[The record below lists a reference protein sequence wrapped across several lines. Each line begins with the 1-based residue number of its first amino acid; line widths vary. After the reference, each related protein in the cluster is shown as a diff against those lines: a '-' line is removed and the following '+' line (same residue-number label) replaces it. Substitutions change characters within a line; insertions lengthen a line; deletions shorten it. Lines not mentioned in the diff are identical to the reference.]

1 MEGNSLNSFENLCK
15 IFETR
20 IKLDK
25 EKNIETPPDVLIN
38 YEKYSKKIDSIYNS
52 KFEKEIKPL
61 IVPAVT
67 IEKEEER
74 LGKLIS
80 LLKSRL
86 EKREELENRFYLTTG
101 RYIKG
106 LQLVVSESEFEDKKN
121 RLETITKYLDTRN
134 EINTVNESISE
145 LKDKLSDE
153 VARQDEYIKKN
164 KIMED
169 ELYNTFKDVISNDDY
184 LSKLNEDDIDT
195 EIAMVIDKVKD
206 NKETLDVTKD
216 SVNSLM
222 ISGDNDDYASYIEDA
237 ERSYFTWKNR
247 ELLLKIYSLVVKF
260 EDNYNDL
267 YEKRDKINRIVR
279 NRRSIKDNLTIEVT
293 DNFSS
298 FEDVLKE
305 QLDVLKNE
313 KEVLENVSNY
323 TNRISFKEERLS
335 ELEEANNSVEIL
347 SILREYGLID
357 TYDNKEELEE
367 VPLETPEFEKEDN
380 GDEEEEEIFVKE
392 INPYRIVDVID
403 YPKSLNI
410 GLARLKGESVREKVN
425 KKLNPTIKAPTF
437 DDITNEIDNSKEED
451 KVIDTSNNDLVDDK
465 KLDNEG
471 VKEDIVTPTW
481 DIPKKE
487 EVVTPTWELPKK
499 EDIIKKDDTDIK
511 VINDDNIPVWGSN
524 INTNINTVEEVNTSN
539 GSVPI
544 WNDTFKTSES
554 NNLNNNIS
562 TPSFDLK
569 EENNK
574 EEMSSENMF
583 WVPVSDS
590 KLDAN
595 VFPSIDIPVNNG
607 FNGTKD
613 NFGFPDINN

>member
-153 VARQDEYIKKN
+153 VAKQDEYIKKN

-169 ELYNTFKDVISNDDY
+169 ELYNSFKDTISDDDY
-184 LSKLNEDDIDT
+184 LSKINEDDIDT
-195 EIAMVIDKVKD
+195 EIAVVIDKVKD

-247 ELLLKIYSLVVKF
+247 ELLLKIYSLVIKF

-267 YEKRDKINRIVR
+267 FEKRDKINKIIR

-367 VPLETPEFEKEDN
+367 VPLETPELEEDN
-380 GDEEEEEIFVKE
+380 GDEEEEIFVKE

-487 EVVTPTWELPKK
+487 EAVTPTWEAPKK

-544 WNDTFKTSES
+544 WNNTLDNNSNSTDTKI
-554 NNLNNNIS
+554 L
-562 TPSFDLK
+562 D
-569 EENNK
+569 NK
-574 EEMSSENMF
+574 EDNAF

>member
-153 VARQDEYIKKN
+153 VAKQDEYIKKN

-169 ELYNTFKDVISNDDY
+169 ELYNSFKDVISNDDY

-267 YEKRDKINRIVR
+267 FEKRDKINKIIR

-367 VPLETPEFEKEDN
+367 VPLETPELEEDN
-380 GDEEEEEIFVKE
+380 GDEEEEIFVKE

-481 DIPKKE
+481 E
-487 EVVTPTWELPKK
+487 APKK

-524 INTNINTVEEVNTSN
+524 INTNINTVEEVNISN

-544 WNDTFKTSES
+544 WNNTLDNNSNSTDTKI
-554 NNLNNNIS
+554 L
-562 TPSFDLK
+562 D
-569 EENNK
+569 NK
-574 EEMSSENMF
+574 EDNAF

>member
-1 MEGNSLNSFENLCK
+1 MEGNSLISFENLCK

-153 VARQDEYIKKN
+153 VAKQDEYIKKN

-169 ELYNTFKDVISNDDY
+169 ELYNSFKDTISDDDY
-184 LSKLNEDDIDT
+184 LSKINEDDIDT
-195 EIAMVIDKVKD
+195 EIAVVIDKVKD

-247 ELLLKIYSLVVKF
+247 ELLLKIYSLVIKF

-267 YEKRDKINRIVR
+267 FEKRDKINKIIR

-298 FEDVLKE
+298 FEDVLKD

-367 VPLETPEFEKEDN
+367 VPLETPELEEDAK
-380 GDEEEEEIFVKE
+380 EEEEIFVKE

-481 DIPKKE
+481 E
-487 EVVTPTWELPKK
+487 APKK

-544 WNDTFKTSES
+544 WNNTLDNNSNSTDTKI
-554 NNLNNNIS
+554 L
-562 TPSFDLK
+562 D
-569 EENNK
+569 NK
-574 EEMSSENMF
+574 EDNAF

>member
-153 VARQDEYIKKN
+153 VAKQDEYIKKN

-247 ELLLKIYSLVVKF
+247 EILLYFPRKRDICM
-260 EDNYNDL
+260 NNNDL
-267 YEKRDKINRIVR
+267 FEKRDKINKIVR

-367 VPLETPEFEKEDN
+367 VPLETPELEEDAK
-380 GDEEEEEIFVKE
+380 EEEEIFVKE

-481 DIPKKE
+481 
-487 EVVTPTWELPKK
+487 EVPKK

-544 WNDTFKTSES
+544 WNNTLDNNSNSTDTKI
-554 NNLNNNIS
+554 L
-562 TPSFDLK
+562 D
-569 EENNK
+569 NK
-574 EEMSSENMF
+574 EDNAF

-595 VFPSIDIPVNNG
+595 VFPSIDIPANNG

>member
-153 VARQDEYIKKN
+153 VAKQDEYIKKN

-169 ELYNTFKDVISNDDY
+169 ELYNSFKDTISDDDY
-184 LSKLNEDDIDT
+184 LSKINEDDIDT
-195 EIAMVIDKVKD
+195 EIAVVIDKVKD

-247 ELLLKIYSLVVKF
+247 ELLLKVYSLVVKF

-267 YEKRDKINRIVR
+267 FEKRDKINKIVR

-367 VPLETPEFEKEDN
+367 VPLETPELEEDAK
-380 GDEEEEEIFVKE
+380 EEEEIFVKE

-481 DIPKKE
+481 E
-487 EVVTPTWELPKK
+487 APKK

-544 WNDTFKTSES
+544 WNNTLDNNSNSTDTKI
-554 NNLNNNIS
+554 L
-562 TPSFDLK
+562 D
-569 EENNK
+569 NK
-574 EEMSSENMF
+574 EDNAF

>member
-153 VARQDEYIKKN
+153 VAKQDEYIKKN

-247 ELLLKIYSLVVKF
+247 ELLLKVYSLVVKF

-267 YEKRDKINRIVR
+267 FEKRDKINKIVR

-367 VPLETPEFEKEDN
+367 VPLETPELEEDAK
-380 GDEEEEEIFVKE
+380 EEEEIFVKE

-451 KVIDTSNNDLVDDK
+451 KAIDTSNNDLVDDK

-481 DIPKKE
+481 E
-487 EVVTPTWELPKK
+487 APKK

-544 WNDTFKTSES
+544 WNNTLDNNSNSTDTKI
-554 NNLNNNIS
+554 L
-562 TPSFDLK
+562 D
-569 EENNK
+569 NK
-574 EEMSSENMF
+574 EDNAF

>member
-153 VARQDEYIKKN
+153 VANQDEYIKKN

-267 YEKRDKINRIVR
+267 FEKRDKINKIIR

-367 VPLETPEFEKEDN
+367 VPLETPELEEDN
-380 GDEEEEEIFVKE
+380 GDEEEEIFVKE

-487 EVVTPTWELPKK
+487 EAVTPTWEVPKK
-499 EDIIKKDDTDIK
+499 EDIIKKDDTDVK

-544 WNDTFKTSES
+544 WNNTLDNNSNSTDTKI
-554 NNLNNNIS
+554 L
-562 TPSFDLK
+562 D
-569 EENNK
+569 NK
-574 EEMSSENMF
+574 EDNAF

>member
-153 VARQDEYIKKN
+153 VAKQDEYIKKN

-169 ELYNTFKDVISNDDY
+169 ELYNSFKDVISNDDY

-267 YEKRDKINRIVR
+267 FEKRDKINKIIR

-367 VPLETPEFEKEDN
+367 VPLETPELEEDN
-380 GDEEEEEIFVKE
+380 GDEEEEIFVKE

-481 DIPKKE
+481 
-487 EVVTPTWELPKK
+487 EVPKK

-544 WNDTFKTSES
+544 WNNTLDNNSNSTDTKI
-554 NNLNNNIS
+554 L
-562 TPSFDLK
+562 D
-569 EENNK
+569 NK
-574 EEMSSENMF
+574 EDNAF

-595 VFPSIDIPVNNG
+595 VFPSIDIPTNNG
-607 FNGTKD
+607 FNGSKD

>member
-153 VARQDEYIKKN
+153 VAKQDEYIKKN

-247 ELLLKIYSLVVKF
+247 ELLLKIYSLVIKF
-260 EDNYNDL
+260 EDSYNDL

-367 VPLETPEFEKEDN
+367 VPLETPEFEKEEDAK
-380 GDEEEEEIFVKE
+380 EEEEIFVKE

-487 EVVTPTWELPKK
+487 EVVTPTWEVPKK

>member
-153 VARQDEYIKKN
+153 VAKQDEYIKKN

-247 ELLLKIYSLVVKF
+247 ELLLKVYSLVVKF

-267 YEKRDKINRIVR
+267 FEKRDKINKIVR

-367 VPLETPEFEKEDN
+367 VPLETPELEEDN
-380 GDEEEEEIFVKE
+380 GDEEEEIFVKE

-471 VKEDIVTPTW
+471 VKEDIVTSTW

-487 EVVTPTWELPKK
+487 EAVTPTWEVPKK
-499 EDIIKKDDTDIK
+499 EDIIKKDDTDVK

-544 WNDTFKTSES
+544 WNNTLDNNSNSTDTKI
-554 NNLNNNIS
+554 L
-562 TPSFDLK
+562 D
-569 EENNK
+569 NK
-574 EEMSSENMF
+574 EDNAF

>member
-153 VARQDEYIKKN
+153 VAKQDEYIKKN

-247 ELLLKIYSLVVKF
+247 ELLLKIYSLVIKF
-260 EDNYNDL
+260 EDSYNDL
-267 YEKRDKINRIVR
+267 YEKRDKINKIVR

-367 VPLETPEFEKEDN
+367 VPLETSELEEDN
-380 GDEEEEEIFVKE
+380 GDEEEIFVKE

-451 KVIDTSNNDLVDDK
+451 KAIDTSNNDLVDDK

-487 EVVTPTWELPKK
+487 EVVTPTWEVPKK

>member
-153 VARQDEYIKKN
+153 VAKQDEYIKKN

-267 YEKRDKINRIVR
+267 YEKRDKINKIVR

-367 VPLETPEFEKEDN
+367 VPLETPELEEDAK
-380 GDEEEEEIFVKE
+380 EEEIFVKE

-487 EVVTPTWELPKK
+487 EAVTPTWEAPKK

-544 WNDTFKTSES
+544 WNNTLDNNSNSTDTKI
-554 NNLNNNIS
+554 L
-562 TPSFDLK
+562 D
-569 EENNK
+569 NK
-574 EEMSSENMF
+574 EDNAF

>member
-153 VARQDEYIKKN
+153 VANQDEYIKKN

-222 ISGDNDDYASYIEDA
+222 ISGDKDDYASYIEDA

-267 YEKRDKINRIVR
+267 FEKRDKINKIVR

-367 VPLETPEFEKEDN
+367 VPLETPELEEDAK
-380 GDEEEEEIFVKE
+380 EEEIFVKE

-487 EVVTPTWELPKK
+487 EVVTPTWEAPKK

-544 WNDTFKTSES
+544 WNNTLDNNSNSTDTKI
-554 NNLNNNIS
+554 L
-562 TPSFDLK
+562 D
-569 EENNK
+569 NK
-574 EEMSSENMF
+574 EDNAF

>member
-1 MEGNSLNSFENLCK
+1 MSKVYKMKKVLMLGGSLYQVYA
-15 IFETR
+15 
-20 IKLDK
+20 IKEAVKMGYYVITCDYLPNNPGHQYAHEYYNVSTTDK
-25 EKNIETPPDVLIN
+25 EAV
-38 YEKYSKKIDSIYNS
+38 YELAK
-52 KFEKEIKPL
+52 
-61 IVPAVT
+61 
-67 IEKEEER
+67 R
-74 LGKLIS
+74 LQVDG
-80 LLKSRL
+80 
-86 EKREELENRFYLTTG
+86 
-101 RYIKG
+101 
-106 LQLVVSESEFEDKKN
+106 VV
-121 RLETITKYLDTRN
+121 
-134 EINTVNESISE
+134 
-145 LKDKLSDE
+145 
-153 VARQDEYIKKN
+153 A
-164 KIMED
+164 
-169 ELYNTFKDVISNDDY
+169 
-184 LSKLNEDDIDT
+184 
-195 EIAMVIDKVKD
+195 
-206 NKETLDVTKD
+206 
-216 SVNSLM
+216 
-222 ISGDNDDYASYIEDA
+222 YASDPAAPTAAY
-237 ERSYFTWKNR
+237 
-247 ELLLKIYSLVVKF
+247 VC
-260 EDNYNDL
+260 
-267 YEKRDKINRIVR
+267 EKLGLPT
-279 NRRSIKDNLTIEVT
+279 SP
-293 DNFSS
+293 
-298 FEDVLKE
+298 
-305 QLDVLKNE
+305 
-313 KEVLENVSNY
+313 Y
-323 TNRISFKEERLS
+323 
-335 ELEEANNSVEIL
+335 NSVEIL

-367 VPLETPEFEKEDN
+367 VPLETPELEEEDN
-380 GDEEEEEIFVKE
+380 GDEEEEIFVKE

-487 EVVTPTWELPKK
+487 EVVTPTWEVPKK

-511 VINDDNIPVWGSN
+511 VINDNNIPVWGSN

-544 WNDTFKTSES
+544 WNNTLDNNSNSTDTKI
-554 NNLNNNIS
+554 L
-562 TPSFDLK
+562 D
-569 EENNK
+569 NK
-574 EEMSSENMF
+574 EDNAF

>member
-153 VARQDEYIKKN
+153 VAKQDEYIKKN

-267 YEKRDKINRIVR
+267 FEKRDKINKIIR
-279 NRRSIKDNLTIEVT
+279 NRRSIKENLTIEVT

-367 VPLETPEFEKEDN
+367 VPLETPELEEDN
-380 GDEEEEEIFVKE
+380 GDEEEEIFVKE

-471 VKEDIVTPTW
+471 VKEDIVTSTW

-487 EVVTPTWELPKK
+487 EAVTPTWEVPKK

-544 WNDTFKTSES
+544 WNNTLDNNSNSTDTKI
-554 NNLNNNIS
+554 L
-562 TPSFDLK
+562 D
-569 EENNK
+569 NK
-574 EEMSSENMF
+574 EDNAF

-595 VFPSIDIPVNNG
+595 VFPSIDIPTNNG
-607 FNGTKD
+607 FNGSKD

>member
-153 VARQDEYIKKN
+153 VAKQDEYIKKN

-247 ELLLKIYSLVVKF
+247 ELLLKIYSLVIKF

-267 YEKRDKINRIVR
+267 YEKRDKINKIVR

-367 VPLETPEFEKEDN
+367 VPLETPELEEDN
-380 GDEEEEEIFVKE
+380 GDEEEEIIARE

-465 KLDNEG
+465 KLDNDG

-487 EVVTPTWELPKK
+487 EVVTPTWEVPKK

-544 WNDTFKTSES
+544 WNNTLDNNSNSTDTKI
-554 NNLNNNIS
+554 L
-562 TPSFDLK
+562 D
-569 EENNK
+569 NK
-574 EEMSSENMF
+574 EDNAF

>member
-38 YEKYSKKIDSIYNS
+38 YEKYSKKIDAIYNS

-153 VARQDEYIKKN
+153 VAKQDEYIKKN

-267 YEKRDKINRIVR
+267 FEKRDKINKIVR

-367 VPLETPEFEKEDN
+367 VPLETPELEEEDAK
-380 GDEEEEEIFVKE
+380 EEEIFVKE

-481 DIPKKE
+481 E
-487 EVVTPTWELPKK
+487 APKK

-511 VINDDNIPVWGSN
+511 VIDDDNIPVWGSN

-544 WNDTFKTSES
+544 WNNTLDNNSNSTDTKI
-554 NNLNNNIS
+554 L
-562 TPSFDLK
+562 D
-569 EENNK
+569 NK
-574 EEMSSENMF
+574 EDNAF

>member
-153 VARQDEYIKKN
+153 VTKQDEYIKKN

-169 ELYNTFKDVISNDDY
+169 ELYNSFKDVISNDDY

-267 YEKRDKINRIVR
+267 FEKRDKINKIIR

-367 VPLETPEFEKEDN
+367 VPLETPELEEDN
-380 GDEEEEEIFVKE
+380 GDEEEEIFVKE

-451 KVIDTSNNDLVDDK
+451 KAIDTSNNDLVDDK

-487 EVVTPTWELPKK
+487 EVVTPTWEVPKK

-524 INTNINTVEEVNTSN
+524 INTNINKNINTVEEVNTSN

-544 WNDTFKTSES
+544 WNNTLDNNSNSTDTKI
-554 NNLNNNIS
+554 L
-562 TPSFDLK
+562 D
-569 EENNK
+569 NK
-574 EEMSSENMF
+574 EDNAF

-595 VFPSIDIPVNNG
+595 VFPSIDIPTNNG

>member
-153 VARQDEYIKKN
+153 VAKQDEYIKKN

-247 ELLLKIYSLVVKF
+247 ELLLKVYSLVVKF

-267 YEKRDKINRIVR
+267 FEKRDKINKIVR

-367 VPLETPEFEKEDN
+367 VPLETPELEEEDN
-380 GDEEEEEIFVKE
+380 GDEEEEIFVKE

-437 DDITNEIDNSKEED
+437 DDITNEIDNRVSKEED

-481 DIPKKE
+481 DI
-487 EVVTPTWELPKK
+487 PKK

-544 WNDTFKTSES
+544 WNNTLDNNSNSTDTKI
-554 NNLNNNIS
+554 L
-562 TPSFDLK
+562 D
-569 EENNK
+569 NK
-574 EEMSSENMF
+574 EDNAF

>member
-153 VARQDEYIKKN
+153 VAKQDEYIKKN

-247 ELLLKIYSLVVKF
+247 ELLLKIYSLVIKF

-267 YEKRDKINRIVR
+267 FEKRDKINKIIR

-298 FEDVLKE
+298 FEDVLKD

-367 VPLETPEFEKEDN
+367 VPLETPELEEEDAK
-380 GDEEEEEIFVKE
+380 EEEIFVKE

-481 DIPKKE
+481 DISKKE
-487 EVVTPTWELPKK
+487 EVVTPTWEVPKK

-524 INTNINTVEEVNTSN
+524 INTVEEVNTSN

-544 WNDTFKTSES
+544 WNNTLDNNSNSTDTKI
-554 NNLNNNIS
+554 L
-562 TPSFDLK
+562 D
-569 EENNK
+569 NK
-574 EEMSSENMF
+574 EDNAF

-607 FNGTKD
+607 FNGSKD
-613 NFGFPDINN
+613 NFGFPDINS

>member
-153 VARQDEYIKKN
+153 VAKQDEYIKKN

-267 YEKRDKINRIVR
+267 FEKRDKINKIVR

-367 VPLETPEFEKEDN
+367 VPLETPELEEEDAK
-380 GDEEEEEIFVKE
+380 EEEIFVKE

-481 DIPKKE
+481 E
-487 EVVTPTWELPKK
+487 APKK

-544 WNDTFKTSES
+544 WNNTLDNNSNSTDTKI
-554 NNLNNNIS
+554 L
-562 TPSFDLK
+562 D
-569 EENNK
+569 NK
-574 EEMSSENMF
+574 EDNAF

-607 FNGTKD
+607 FNGSKD

>member
-38 YEKYSKKIDSIYNS
+38 YEKYSKKIDAIYNS

-153 VARQDEYIKKN
+153 VAKQDEYIKKN

-267 YEKRDKINRIVR
+267 FEKRDKINKIVR

-367 VPLETPEFEKEDN
+367 VPLETPELEEEDAK
-380 GDEEEEEIFVKE
+380 EEEIFVKE

-481 DIPKKE
+481 E
-487 EVVTPTWELPKK
+487 APKK

-511 VINDDNIPVWGSN
+511 VINDDNIPAWGSN

-544 WNDTFKTSES
+544 WNNTLDNNSNSTDTKI
-554 NNLNNNIS
+554 L
-562 TPSFDLK
+562 D
-569 EENNK
+569 NK
-574 EEMSSENMF
+574 EDNAF

>member
-153 VARQDEYIKKN
+153 VAKQDEYIKKN

-184 LSKLNEDDIDT
+184 LGKLNEDDIDT

-247 ELLLKIYSLVVKF
+247 ELLLKIYSLVIKF

-267 YEKRDKINRIVR
+267 FEKRDKINKIIR

-367 VPLETPEFEKEDN
+367 VPLETPELEENN
-380 GDEEEEEIFVKE
+380 GDEEEEIFVKE

-487 EVVTPTWELPKK
+487 
-499 EDIIKKDDTDIK
+499 DIIKKDDTDIK

-544 WNDTFKTSES
+544 WNNTLDNNSNSTDTKI
-554 NNLNNNIS
+554 L
-562 TPSFDLK
+562 D
-569 EENNK
+569 NK
-574 EEMSSENMF
+574 EDNAF

>member
-38 YEKYSKKIDSIYNS
+38 YEKYSKKIDAIYNS

-153 VARQDEYIKKN
+153 VAKQDEYIKKN

-267 YEKRDKINRIVR
+267 FEKRDKINKIVR

-367 VPLETPEFEKEDN
+367 VPLETPELEEEDAK
-380 GDEEEEEIFVKE
+380 EEEIFVKE

-481 DIPKKE
+481 E
-487 EVVTPTWELPKK
+487 APKK

-524 INTNINTVEEVNTSN
+524 INTNINTVEDVNTSN

-544 WNDTFKTSES
+544 WNNTLDNNSNSTDTKI
-554 NNLNNNIS
+554 L
-562 TPSFDLK
+562 D
-569 EENNK
+569 NK
-574 EEMSSENMF
+574 EDNAF

-607 FNGTKD
+607 FNGSKD

>member
-153 VARQDEYIKKN
+153 VAKQDEYIKKN

-169 ELYNTFKDVISNDDY
+169 ELYNSFKDTISDDDY
-184 LSKLNEDDIDT
+184 LSKINEDDIDT
-195 EIAMVIDKVKD
+195 EIAVVIDKVKD

-267 YEKRDKINRIVR
+267 FEKRDKINKIIR

-367 VPLETPEFEKEDN
+367 VPLETPELEEDN
-380 GDEEEEEIFVKE
+380 GDEEEEIFVKE

-481 DIPKKE
+481 E
-487 EVVTPTWELPKK
+487 APKK

-544 WNDTFKTSES
+544 WNNTLDNNSNSTDTKI
-554 NNLNNNIS
+554 L
-562 TPSFDLK
+562 D
-569 EENNK
+569 NK
-574 EEMSSENMF
+574 EDNAF

>member
-153 VARQDEYIKKN
+153 VANQDEYIKKN

-222 ISGDNDDYASYIEDA
+222 ISGDKDDYASYIEDA

-267 YEKRDKINRIVR
+267 FEKRDKINKIVR

-367 VPLETPEFEKEDN
+367 VPLETPELEEEDAK
-380 GDEEEEEIFVKE
+380 EEEIFVKE

-481 DIPKKE
+481 
-487 EVVTPTWELPKK
+487 EVPKK
-499 EDIIKKDDTDIK
+499 EDIIKKDDTDVK

-544 WNDTFKTSES
+544 WNNTLDNNSNSTDTKI
-554 NNLNNNIS
+554 L
-562 TPSFDLK
+562 D
-569 EENNK
+569 NK
-574 EEMSSENMF
+574 EDNAF

>member
-153 VARQDEYIKKN
+153 VAKQDEYIKKN

-169 ELYNTFKDVISNDDY
+169 ELYNSFKDTISDDDY
-184 LSKLNEDDIDT
+184 LSKINEDDIDT
-195 EIAMVIDKVKD
+195 EIAVVIDKVKD

-247 ELLLKIYSLVVKF
+247 ELLLKVYSLVIKF

-267 YEKRDKINRIVR
+267 FEKRDKINKIIR

-367 VPLETPEFEKEDN
+367 VPLETPELEEDN
-380 GDEEEEEIFVKE
+380 GDEEEEIFVKE

-481 DIPKKE
+481 E
-487 EVVTPTWELPKK
+487 APKK

-544 WNDTFKTSES
+544 WNNTLDNNSNSTDTKI
-554 NNLNNNIS
+554 L
-562 TPSFDLK
+562 D
-569 EENNK
+569 NK
-574 EEMSSENMF
+574 EDNAF

>member
-153 VARQDEYIKKN
+153 VAKQDEYIKKN

-247 ELLLKIYSLVVKF
+247 ELLLKVYSLVVKF

-267 YEKRDKINRIVR
+267 FEKRDKINKIVR

-367 VPLETPEFEKEDN
+367 VPLETPELEEDN
-380 GDEEEEEIFVKE
+380 GDEEEEIFVKE

-465 KLDNEG
+465 KLDNDG

-487 EVVTPTWELPKK
+487 EVVTPTWEVPKK

-544 WNDTFKTSES
+544 WNNTLDNNSNSTDTKI
-554 NNLNNNIS
+554 L
-562 TPSFDLK
+562 D
-569 EENNK
+569 NK
-574 EEMSSENMF
+574 EDNAF
-583 WVPVSDS
+583 WVLVSDS

>member
-61 IVPAVT
+61 IIPAVT

-153 VARQDEYIKKN
+153 VAKQDEYIKKN

-367 VPLETPEFEKEDN
+367 VPLETSELEEDN
-380 GDEEEEEIFVKE
+380 GDEEEIFVKE

-487 EVVTPTWELPKK
+487 EVVTPTWEVPKK

>member
-153 VARQDEYIKKN
+153 VAKQDEYIKKN

-169 ELYNTFKDVISNDDY
+169 ELYNSFKDVISNDDY

-267 YEKRDKINRIVR
+267 FEKRDKINKIIR

-367 VPLETPEFEKEDN
+367 VPLETPELEEDN
-380 GDEEEEEIFVKE
+380 GDEEEEIFVKE

-481 DIPKKE
+481 E
-487 EVVTPTWELPKK
+487 APKK

-544 WNDTFKTSES
+544 WNNTLDNNSNSTDTKI
-554 NNLNNNIS
+554 L
-562 TPSFDLK
+562 D
-569 EENNK
+569 NK
-574 EEMSSENMF
+574 EDNAF

-613 NFGFPDINN
+613 NFGFPDINS

>member
-121 RLETITKYLDTRN
+121 RLETITKQLDTRN

-153 VARQDEYIKKN
+153 VAKQDEYIKKN

-367 VPLETPEFEKEDN
+367 VPLETPELEEDN
-380 GDEEEEEIFVKE
+380 GDEEEIFVKE

-451 KVIDTSNNDLVDDK
+451 KVIDTSNNDLVDAK

-471 VKEDIVTPTW
+471 VNEDIVTPTW

-487 EVVTPTWELPKK
+487 EVVTPTWEVTKK
-499 EDIIKKDDTDIK
+499 DDIIKKDDTDIK

-613 NFGFPDINN
+613 NFGFPDINNQR

>member
-1 MEGNSLNSFENLCK
+1 MEGNSLISFENLCK

-153 VARQDEYIKKN
+153 VANQDEYIKKN

-195 EIAMVIDKVKD
+195 EIAVVIDKVKD

-247 ELLLKIYSLVVKF
+247 ELLLKIYSLVIKF

-267 YEKRDKINRIVR
+267 FEKRDKINKIIR

-298 FEDVLKE
+298 FEDVLKD

-367 VPLETPEFEKEDN
+367 VPLETPELEEDAK
-380 GDEEEEEIFVKE
+380 EEEEIFVKE

-481 DIPKKE
+481 E
-487 EVVTPTWELPKK
+487 APKK

-544 WNDTFKTSES
+544 WNNTLDNNSNSTDTKI
-554 NNLNNNIS
+554 L
-562 TPSFDLK
+562 D
-569 EENNK
+569 NK
-574 EEMSSENMF
+574 EDNAF

>member
-153 VARQDEYIKKN
+153 VTKQDEYIKKN

-247 ELLLKIYSLVVKF
+247 ELLLKVYSLVVKF

-267 YEKRDKINRIVR
+267 FEKRDKINKIVR

-367 VPLETPEFEKEDN
+367 VPLETPELEEDAK
-380 GDEEEEEIFVKE
+380 EEEEIFVKE

-487 EVVTPTWELPKK
+487 
-499 EDIIKKDDTDIK
+499 DIIKKDDTDIK

-544 WNDTFKTSES
+544 WNNTLDNNSNSTDTKI
-554 NNLNNNIS
+554 L
-562 TPSFDLK
+562 D
-569 EENNK
+569 NK
-574 EEMSSENMF
+574 EDNAF

-607 FNGTKD
+607 FNGSKD

>member
-153 VARQDEYIKKN
+153 VAKQDEYIKKN

-247 ELLLKIYSLVVKF
+247 ELLLKIYSLVIKF
-260 EDNYNDL
+260 EDSYNDL
-267 YEKRDKINRIVR
+267 FEKRDKINKIVR

-367 VPLETPEFEKEDN
+367 VPLETSELEKEDAK
-380 GDEEEEEIFVKE
+380 EEEEIFVKE

-451 KVIDTSNNDLVDDK
+451 KVIDTSDNDLVDDK

-487 EVVTPTWELPKK
+487 EVVTPTWEVPKK

-511 VINDDNIPVWGSN
+511 AINDDNIPVWGSN

>member
-38 YEKYSKKIDSIYNS
+38 YEKYSKKIDAIYNS

-153 VARQDEYIKKN
+153 VAKQDEYIKKN

-267 YEKRDKINRIVR
+267 FEKRDKINKIIR
-279 NRRSIKDNLTIEVT
+279 NRRSIKENLTIEVT

-367 VPLETPEFEKEDN
+367 VPLETPELEEDN
-380 GDEEEEEIFVKE
+380 GDEEEEIFVKE

-451 KVIDTSNNDLVDDK
+451 KAIDTSNNDLVDDK

-481 DIPKKE
+481 E
-487 EVVTPTWELPKK
+487 APKK

-511 VINDDNIPVWGSN
+511 VINDNNIPVWGSN

-544 WNDTFKTSES
+544 WNNTLDNNSNSTDTKI
-554 NNLNNNIS
+554 L
-562 TPSFDLK
+562 D
-569 EENNK
+569 NK
-574 EEMSSENMF
+574 EDNAF

>member
-153 VARQDEYIKKN
+153 VAKQDEYIKKN

-169 ELYNTFKDVISNDDY
+169 ELYNSFKDTISDDDY
-184 LSKLNEDDIDT
+184 LSKINEDDIDT

-247 ELLLKIYSLVVKF
+247 ELLLKVYSLVVKF

-267 YEKRDKINRIVR
+267 FEKRDKINKIIR

-367 VPLETPEFEKEDN
+367 VPLETPELEEDN
-380 GDEEEEEIFVKE
+380 GDEEEEIIARE

-487 EVVTPTWELPKK
+487 EVVTPTWEVPKK

-511 VINDDNIPVWGSN
+511 VINDNNIPVWGSN

-544 WNDTFKTSES
+544 WNNTLDNNSNSTDTKI
-554 NNLNNNIS
+554 L
-562 TPSFDLK
+562 D
-569 EENNK
+569 NK
-574 EEMSSENMF
+574 EDNAF

>member
-38 YEKYSKKIDSIYNS
+38 YEKYSKKIDAIYNS

-153 VARQDEYIKKN
+153 VAKQDEYIKKN

-267 YEKRDKINRIVR
+267 FEKRDKINKIVR

-367 VPLETPEFEKEDN
+367 VPLETPELEEEDAK
-380 GDEEEEEIFVKE
+380 EEEIFVKE

-481 DIPKKE
+481 E
-487 EVVTPTWELPKK
+487 APKK

-544 WNDTFKTSES
+544 WNNTLD
-554 NNLNNNIS
+554 NNINS
-562 TPSFDLK
+562 TDTKILD
-569 EENNK
+569 NK
-574 EEMSSENMF
+574 EDNAF

>member
-153 VARQDEYIKKN
+153 VAKQDEYIKKN

-487 EVVTPTWELPKK
+487 EVVTPTWEAPKK

-607 FNGTKD
+607 FNGSKD
-613 NFGFPDINN
+613 NFGFPDINS

>member
-153 VARQDEYIKKN
+153 VAKQDEYIKKN

-247 ELLLKIYSLVVKF
+247 ELLLKIYSLVIKF
-260 EDNYNDL
+260 EDSYNDL
-267 YEKRDKINRIVR
+267 FEKRDKINKIVR

-367 VPLETPEFEKEDN
+367 VPLETSELEEDN
-380 GDEEEEEIFVKE
+380 GDEEEIFVKE

-451 KVIDTSNNDLVDDK
+451 KVIDTSDNDLVDDK

-487 EVVTPTWELPKK
+487 EVVTPTWEVPKK

-511 VINDDNIPVWGSN
+511 AINDDNIPVWGSN

>member
-153 VARQDEYIKKN
+153 VAKQDEYIKKN

-247 ELLLKIYSLVVKF
+247 ELLLKIYSLVIKF
-260 EDNYNDL
+260 EDSYNDL
-267 YEKRDKINRIVR
+267 FEKRDKINKIVR

-367 VPLETPEFEKEDN
+367 VPLETSELEKEDAK
-380 GDEEEEEIFVKE
+380 EEEIFVKE

-451 KVIDTSNNDLVDDK
+451 KVIDTSDNDLVDDK

-487 EVVTPTWELPKK
+487 EVVTPTWEVPKK

-511 VINDDNIPVWGSN
+511 VINDDNIPVWGSS

-554 NNLNNNIS
+554 NSLNNNIS